1 MNDYNNYFEVLMIN
15 EWSYDLDCE
24 NPDVYF
30 ACFEFVL
37 DKLEQS
43 KIDEIIE
50 RVDNYF
56 DGQGLSDIYEN
67 VLDSNKNS
75 DKTVILVFWNLE
87 SEFHEVAQEECE
99 IRGKEIEDYI
109 NELCQG

>member
-1 MNDYNNYFEVLMIN
+1 MIN

-24 NPDVYF
+24 NQDEYF

-37 DKLEQS
+37 NKLEQS

-56 DGQGLSDIYEN
+56 DAQGLSDIQEN
-67 VLDSNKNS
+67 YLESNENS

-87 SEFHEVAQEECE
+87 SDFREGAKEECE
-99 IRGKEIEDYI
+99 QRGKEIEDYI

>member
-1 MNDYNNYFEVLMIN
+1 MNDYSNYFEVLMIN

-37 DKLEQS
+37 NKLEQS

-56 DGQGLSDIYEN
+56 DGQGLSDICEN
-67 VLDSNKNS
+67 VLDSNE
-75 DKTVILVFWNLE
+75 TVICVYWNLE
-87 SEFHEVAQEECE
+87 SEFYEGAQEECE

>member
-15 EWSYDLDCE
+15 EWSYDLSVESQDE
-24 NPDVYF
+24 YF
-30 ACFEFVL
+30 ASFEFVL
-37 DKLEQS
+37 NKLEQS
-43 KIDEIIE
+43 KIDEIIK

-56 DGQGLSDIYEN
+56 DCQGLSDIYEN
-67 VLDSNKNS
+67 VLGSNENA
-75 DKTVILVFWNLE
+75 DKTVIFVCWDLE
-87 SEFHEVAQEECE
+87 SDFYEGAQEECE